1 MDILDETLAGLNQS
15 FSQNSWKGR
24 FSAGNH
30 LVICIG
36 RTYGSAGTDVGFN
49 LADTLKINYYDT
61 EIFAEV
67 LKRLEAQQDHIRD
80 RASFTNPQDLNQDP
94 MAVEKPKGL
103 KARIR
108 EFSRYHGLPK
118 AEAVFFNQSEL
129 ICDMARREDFV
140 IMGRCADVIL
150 TNHQIPHVSIFVNAP
165 FEVRVR
171 RVMKQDNLDY
181 KSARKFLKKV
191 DHRHRSYYEFFTSRK
206 WGDVVNYDL
215 CINSASYGIEGSVQL
230 IERLLLQK

>member
-1 MDILDETLAGLNQS
+1 
-15 FSQNSWKGR
+15 
-24 FSAGNH
+24 
-30 LVICIG
+30 
-36 RTYGSAGTDVGFN
+36 
-49 LADTLKINYYDT
+49 
-61 EIFAEV
+61 
-67 LKRLEAQQDHIRD
+67 
-80 RASFTNPQDLNQDP
+80 
-94 MAVEKPKGL
+94 MAVERPKGL

-191 DHRHRSYYEFFTSRK
+191 DRRHRSYYEFFTSRKWGDRRHRSYYEFFTSRK

>member
-1 MDILDETLAGLNQS
+1 MTRRSL
-15 FSQNSWKGR
+15 
-24 FSAGNH
+24 
-30 LVICIG
+30 
-36 RTYGSAGTDVGFN
+36 
-49 LADTLKINYYDT
+49 
-61 EIFAEV
+61 
-67 LKRLEAQQDHIRD
+67 RLEAQQDHIRD